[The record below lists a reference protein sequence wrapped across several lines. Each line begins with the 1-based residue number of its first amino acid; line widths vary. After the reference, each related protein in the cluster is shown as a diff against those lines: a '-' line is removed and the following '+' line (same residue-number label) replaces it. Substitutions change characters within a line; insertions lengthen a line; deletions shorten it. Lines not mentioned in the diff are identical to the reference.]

1 MARIYNHEWI
11 EAWLSVV
18 KPKPK
23 LSGSEWADHYRYIAP
38 GTTPE
43 PGLWRTDRVP
53 YMREPMD
60 VATDQDAEFVVLCC
74 SSQVGKSECLM
85 NIMGYYIDQEPAPML
100 MLQPTLGM
108 AEAFSKERIDP
119 TFQYSKVLRERVAA
133 GKTTAKGN
141 SRKGNDTMMMK
152 SFPGGYL
159 ALVGANS
166 PAGLASRPIRVLLAD
181 ETDRYTDTKE
191 GDPLKLA
198 IQRTTNFHNRKV
210 VMVSTPTIQ
219 GHSTI
224 EDWYNRSDQRRYF
237 IPCPHCGEDEPW
249 MWAMVKWD
257 KDEAGCAKLDTARM
271 ECPHCGKVI
280 RGNGRPDP
288 VLIGKGHWIPTGDIS
303 SPIRGYHLNSLISPW
318 VSLDTLVDEFLHA
331 VKSKDRRG
339 LQEFINLKLG
349 EAFEEDSFDEDIG
362 AKAMRRREFYDAPI
376 PTGAYVV
383 TAGCDVQRDRLECTV
398 VAWGRGKESWVL
410 EHKIIQ
416 GDPQQA
422 QIWQELDVFLSKV
435 RESPTLGKLFVS
447 CCCID
452 SGDGTITDMVYRY
465 TKQRE
470 ANRIFPIKGR
480 GGFEIPFVSRPNRSN
495 RYKAA
500 LFVLGV
506 DSGKALVSSR
516 LSIDDEGPSFVH
528 FPKDKESGCDDEYF
542 AQLGAEKL
550 ENKFEQGK
558 IKRRWKKVRER
569 NEALDCLVYA
579 SAAFEILG
587 LDIDTYAE
595 MVDNKAHT
603 TDATQQRKRKFS
615 SGVRF

>member
-1 MARIYNHEWI
+1 MSKYNHEWA

-23 LSGSEWADHYRYIAP
+23 LTGSEWADRYRYIAP

-53 YMREPMD
+53 YLREPMD
-60 VATDQDAEFVVLCC
+60 SATDSETEFIVLCC

-85 NIMGYYIDQEPAPML
+85 NIMGYYIDQDPAPML

-119 TFQYSKVLRERVAA
+119 TLQYSKTLHDRVTA
-133 GKTTAKGN
+133 GKVAVKGN
-141 SRKGNDTMMMK
+141 SRKGSDTMMMK

-219 GHSTI
+219 DHSTI
-224 EDWYNRSDQRRYF
+224 DDWFTRSDQRRFF
-237 IPCPHCGEDEPW
+237 IPCPHCGHEEPW
-249 MWAMVKWD
+249 MWHMVKWD
-257 KDEAGCAKLDTARM
+257 KGADGEADLTTCRM
-271 ECPHCGKVI
+271 LCTECGKVI
-280 RGNGRPDP
+280 RGSGRPDP
-288 VLIGKGHWIPTGDIS
+288 VLVGKGHWMPTAESAIK
-303 SPIRGYHLNSLISPW
+303 GYHLNSLISPW
-318 VSLDTLVDEFLHA
+318 VSLDSLVDEFLHA
-331 VKSKDRRG
+331 VNGKDRRG

-349 EAFEEDSFDEDIG
+349 EPFEEDSFDEDLG
-362 AKAMRRREFYDAPI
+362 AKAQRRREFYDYEMPSD
-376 PTGAYVV
+376 AYVI

-398 VAWGRGKESWVL
+398 VAWGRGKESWIL

-422 QIWQELDVFLSKV
+422 LVWQELDVFLSKS
-435 RESPTLGKLFVS
+435 RESPTLGKLIPS
-447 CCCID
+447 CVCID
-452 SGDGTITDMVYRY
+452 SGDGTSTEMVYRY

-470 ANRIFPIKGR
+470 ANRVFAIKGR
-480 GGFEIPFVSRPNRSN
+480 GGFEVPFVSRPNRGN
-495 RYKAA
+495 RYKA
-500 LFVLGV
+500 LLYTLGV
-506 DSGKALVSSR
+506 DAGKSLVYSR
-516 LSIDDEGPSFVH
+516 LSVDDEGPSYVH
-528 FPKDKESGCDDEYF
+528 FPKSSDSGCDDEYF

-550 ENKFEQGK
+550 ENKFEQGRL
-558 IKRRWKKVRER
+558 KRRWKKIRER

-579 SAAFEILG
+579 TAAVEILG
-587 LDIDTYAE
+587 LDLDTYAE
-595 MVDNKAHT
+595 MMDKRVNGESPAPVK
-603 TDATQQRKRKFS
+603 KRKFS
-615 SGVRF
+615 TGVKW